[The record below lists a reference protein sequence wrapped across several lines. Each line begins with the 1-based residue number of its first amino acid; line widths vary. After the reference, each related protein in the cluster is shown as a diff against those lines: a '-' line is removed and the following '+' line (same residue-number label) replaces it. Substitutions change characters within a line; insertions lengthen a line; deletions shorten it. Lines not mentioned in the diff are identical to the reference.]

1 MPSSVWTGHLTFGLI
16 SMPVRLFSGARS
28 SHISFHMLDRK
39 DNARVRQQLV
49 SSADGRVV
57 PRNETVKGFEYSK
70 DQYVILDPAEIKK
83 IEPKT
88 AKTMEIIECVKA
100 DEIDP
105 VYFDAS
111 YYLMPEEAGKKAYAL
126 LSKALQDTNYV
137 AIAKLT
143 MHNREYTVFLR
154 PRDGGIM
161 LHTMYYANEVQ
172 KVKDFGKP
180 DVQLKDVE
188 VKIAHQ
194 LIKALEAKFEPEKFA
209 DRFEENLKQMIEARL
224 EGKEVVS
231 VEAAT
236 KHAPVVDL
244 MAALKESLK
253 AAEQKKPPSR
263 AGKEATIHV
272 VEKKEKEKDK
282 ESAKTAPPRRRAHKT
297 A

>member
-16 SMPVRLFSGARS
+16 SMPVRLFAGARS

-39 DNARVRQQLV
+39 DKARVKQQLV

-57 PRNETVKGFEYSK
+57 ARNETVKGYEYSK
-70 DQYVILDPAEIKK
+70 DQYVILEPAEIKK

-88 AKTMEIIECVKA
+88 AKTMEIIEFVKA

-111 YYLMPEEAGKKAYAL
+111 YFLMPEEAGKKAYAL
-126 LSKALQDTNYV
+126 LSKALEDTNYV
-137 AIAKLT
+137 AIARLT

-154 PRDGGIM
+154 PREGGIM

-172 KVKDFGKP
+172 KVKDFGKS
-180 DVQLKDVE
+180 DVPLKEVE
-188 VKIAHQ
+188 LKIAHQ
-194 LIKALEAKFEPEKFA
+194 LIHALEARFEPEKFA

-231 VEAAT
+231 VESAS

-253 AAEQKKPPSR
+253 VAEQKKPPSR

-272 VEKKEKEKDK
+272 VEKKEKET
-282 ESAKTAPPRRRAHKT
+282 AKAAPPRRRAHRT